1 MKNKILLFLT
11 LICTLVLTIYPANQL
26 YHQFKTKEN
35 VAEIQE
41 KIEKKQ
47 TPSKEEVAK
56 KVEQIKSNSGNQGLD
71 NTQKTDK
78 GVDNTQETDGGSFD
92 IREAEGKVNPYT
104 GDVFSKNQTKDFEPS
119 TYSGA
124 VGYVYIPKINVL
136 ELLFLGASQE
146 HLYRGVAQ
154 MSATSLPLS
163 GKGHQTV
170 IAGHRG
176 GYTSPQFLY
185 VDQLVAGDHIYI
197 DYLGEKAVYTV
208 FRTDVIRNYGQNSTL
223 TDIPDL
229 DMLTLYTCHP
239 YPQNYD
245 RLLVRSLRDEKAKY
259 ITPQVT
265 VGNTAYADAIDSE
278 SVSDKP
284 ETVTSSNDLFEDV
297 DRANKELD
305 GNNDLNIPEQ
315 GSVEMQDRT
324 FAEKASSI
332 FTGITNK
339 HQKML
344 LVIWTV
350 LGALASLKV
359 LILLLEQL

>member
-1 MKNKILLFLT
+1 M
-11 LICTLVLTIYPANQL
+11 
-26 YHQFKTKEN
+26 
-35 VAEIQE
+35 
-41 KIEKKQ
+41 
-47 TPSKEEVAK
+47 
-56 KVEQIKSNSGNQGLD
+56 
-71 NTQKTDK
+71 
-78 GVDNTQETDGGSFD
+78 
-92 IREAEGKVNPYT
+92 
-104 GDVFSKNQTKDFEPS
+104 
-119 TYSGA
+119 
-124 VGYVYIPKINVL
+124 
-136 ELLFLGASQE
+136 
-146 HLYRGVAQ
+146 
-154 MSATSLPLS
+154 
-163 GKGHQTV
+163 
-170 IAGHRG
+170 
-176 GYTSPQFLY
+176 
-185 VDQLVAGDHIYI
+185 YI

-278 SVSDKP
+278 SVSDKT

-315 GSVEMQDRT
+315 TSVEMQDRT

-359 LILLLEQL
+359 LLLLIKEFRKA